1 MFIGVVGPQLYVAVA
16 ALFHIGID
24 LAVSVYYS
32 SKYDDKEWQKIK
44 SFGIFTKLL
53 KNAMKNNT
61 EMFKKTD

>member
-1 MFIGVVGPQLYVAVA
+1 MDEPQVYAAVA
-16 ALFHIGID
+16 ALFYLGID

-32 SKYDDKEWQKIK
+32 SKYDDNEWKKVK

-61 EMFKKTD
+61 ERFKKTD